1 MRIPAMGFGSAGMA
15 GWLVCTALASA
26 WQAAAPGPSAPAAN
40 GPRAIDGDTVPTA
53 AIERQALASIRSLEL
68 ASLLETERKDWAT
81 REAELLGRIDALTT
95 ELEAERKLRIGRE
108 SEWLEFTQ
116 ALAVLEVEAA
126 PGPPSFVQ
134 AMLDAAAE
142 APDPEA
148 EARAEAERL
157 RSAEMLRDLRALLAA
172 EQVFGLD
179 VLEVGVVGE
188 DRAGPFVA
196 RLVDDFGRP
205 VGTLAADSLR
215 LEISAA
221 AHTVT
226 LILEGGYEHR
236 SGLRV
241 PFAGVAEGPT
251 SGDAGRTGVRR
262 IHLPSVNPQPWI
274 EAFPELLDLEGST
287 PLDDGQWEL
296 AAVRA
301 RINDLMMRSSGGSG
315 WRLRGLG
322 GVWRD
327 ELRDVQFAELG
338 PTGRVERRLFADRV
352 TLRPEGRG
360 MRMDLIGGVQ
370 VRGDQRVPFLD
381 GRYRIVLPHADG
393 AAWVAAGLPGLGDA
407 EEADGP
413 AVEAAAE
420 PDAEDPPQ
428 APAQGSA
435 SDLSEAP
442 AGG

>member
-1 MRIPAMGFGSAGMA
+1 MRSPAMGFRSVGVA

-26 WQAAAPGPSAPAAN
+26 WLAATPDPATNEA
-40 GPRAIDGDTVPTA
+40 RALDGDTVPTA
-53 AIERQALASIRSLEL
+53 ALERQALASIRSLEL
-68 ASLLETERKDWAT
+68 ASLLETERRDWSA

-95 ELEAERKLRIGRE
+95 ELEAERKLRMGRE

-126 PGPPSFVQ
+126 PGPPGFVQ

-148 EARAEAERL
+148 EARAEAQRL
-157 RSAEMLRDLRALLAA
+157 RSAEILRDLRALLAA

-179 VLEVGVVGE
+179 VLEVGVAGE
-188 DRAGPFVA
+188 DRTGPFVA
-196 RLVDDFGRP
+196 RLIDDFGRP

-215 LEISAA
+215 LEISTA

-226 LILEGGYEHR
+226 LVLEGGYEHR

-241 PFAGVAEGPT
+241 PFAGTAEGPT
-251 SGDAGRTGVRR
+251 SGEADRTGVRR
-262 IHLPSVNPQPWI
+262 IHLPKVNPQPWI
-274 EAFPELLDLEGST
+274 EAFPELLDLQSST

-301 RINDLMMRSSGGSG
+301 RINHLLMRSSGGSG

-322 GVWRD
+322 GVWRG
-327 ELRDVQFAELG
+327 ELRDAQFAELG

-381 GRYRIVLPHADG
+381 GRYRIVMPRADG
-393 AAWVAAGLPGLGDA
+393 SAWVEAGLPGLEGAGGAA
-407 EEADGP
+407 EGTEPAARKAEAPSQPLGR
-413 AVEAAAE
+413 EAA
-420 PDAEDPPQ
+420 
-428 APAQGSA
+428 
-435 SDLSEAP
+435 SDSSEAP